1 MSRCNSFR
9 KRHWSSVWSS
19 VLMFNNREQQK
30 KIKFWHFYLG
40 NDNKEIQN
48 LSMYILFRIF
58 PLWFFADCRALWY
71 KLSNT
76 THPPSPF
83 ACIVWCCVVE
93 HLTFTL
99 GTHNRF
105 IEGGF
110 RLKDQNKP
118 PTTHSDD
125 LWHKSWRLTG
135 VNINIRVLAS
145 LILFV
150 WWNDSTQQ

>member
-1 MSRCNSFR
+1 MNFLALIFLGCNI
-9 KRHWSSVWSS
+9 KEW
-19 VLMFNNREQQK
+19 EIQK
-30 KIKFWHFYLG
+30 KIFFFLLNVEHCDI
-40 NDNKEIQN
+40 N
-48 LSMYILFRIF
+48 SAIL
-58 PLWFFADCRALWY
+58 Y
-71 KLSNT
+71 S
-76 THPPSPF
+76 SPF

-118 PTTHSDD
+118 PTTHFDD
-125 LWHKSWRLTG
+125 LWHKSWRLTR

-150 WWNDSTQQ
+150 WWNDRSKYLLFVTTLLHHIYLAPVYNVLSSNMQ

>member
-1 MSRCNSFR
+1 MYML
-9 KRHWSSVWSS
+9 VW
-19 VLMFNNREQQK
+19 
-30 KIKFWHFYLG
+30 
-40 NDNKEIQN
+40 
-48 LSMYILFRIF
+48 IF

-118 PTTHSDD
+118 PTTHFDD
-125 LWHKSWRLTG
+125 LWHKSWRLVG
-135 VNINIRVLAS
+135 VNIIRVPAS
-145 LILFV
+145 PILFV
-150 WWNDSTQQ
+150 CGGMTAVFVTALLHHTIIIYSVSIYVHNIWPIFYNVIFYISYLWTLR